1 MVEDFDG
8 VVKLWKHAYEEMRLH
23 PSELPLYLTESVN
36 NPPEKRQK
44 TLRYLFEELKVP
56 SVSLCDTAYCH
67 LRSAGRS
74 TGVVVDC
81 SYGLTSITPVIEGCS
96 QRSASLTLD
105 VGGYQLTAFM
115 CNLLKSQGVDIPH
128 AEAIKESMAKVAAK
142 DKYESE
148 VKSAMEISYMLDGG
162 KKVMVG
168 GERIECV
175 EALFNPSL
183 IFVDKVGGLHTL
195 VANSIL
201 KVDEKHRAELLD
213 NIIIVGGGS
222 FIKGIEDRLADEVQA
237 LFPTST
243 VTVLTGTMFGG
254 KNNAFIGAVG
264 DSQMKVVTGQ
274 FTNFFITKEEY
285 EKFGSAIIDKKCSTA
300 WV

>member
-1 MVEDFDG
+1 MQCLPLLKVVSIDPIVLNTLINIISRYLSNIEGVVEDFDG

-115 CNLLKSQGVDIPH
+115 CNL
-128 AEAIKESMAKVAAK
+128 A
-142 DKYESE
+142 
-148 VKSAMEISYMLDGG
+148 
-162 KKVMVG
+162 
-168 GERIECV
+168 V
-175 EALFNPSL
+175 EFVNPILTLPSFLIYNKGLFNEL
-183 IFVDKVGGLHTL
+183 
-195 VANSIL
+195 SIL
-201 KVDEKHRAELLD
+201 TEYVLDDESD
-213 NIIIVGGGS
+213 PFMCN
-222 FIKGIEDRLADEVQA
+222 LAVADDV
-237 LFPTST
+237 PI
-243 VTVLTGTMFGG
+243 LTLPP
-254 KNNAFIGAVG
+254 
-264 DSQMKVVTGQ
+264 
-274 FTNFFITKEEY
+274 
-285 EKFGSAIIDKKCSTA
+285 
-300 WV
+300 